1 MFSIIDAEIRHPAE
15 RLSSR
20 AQRGTC
26 FQYLHL
32 AKHQQDSSSFATLG
46 MTALLYGIASFQ
58 HGQVE
63 WITTKEPEN
72 PIHEASRH
80 ATPPA
85 SGAADADRTWGSDP
99 PTCHP

>member
-1 MFSIIDAEIRHPAE
+1 MFSIIDALDCHPE
-15 RLSSR
+15 RSERSAVLLWFEEMRIFENRS
-20 AQRGTC
+20 
-26 FQYLHL
+26 L
-32 AKHQQDSSSFATLG
+32 AALG

-58 HGQVE
+58 RVLAE
-63 WITTKEPEN
+63 WLTTEEPEN

>member
-1 MFSIIDAEIRHPAE
+1 MFSIIEALDCHPE
-15 RLSSR
+15 RSEGPVFEETHLS
-20 AQRGTC
+20 
-26 FQYLHL
+26 
-32 AKHQQDSSSFATLG
+32 KPQQDSGSLAALG

-58 HGQVE
+58 RVLAE
-63 WITTKEPEN
+63 WIKTEEPEN

>member
-1 MFSIIDAEIRHPAE
+1 MCSIIDALDCHPGRSE
-15 RLSSR
+15 RSAVLLLFEEMRIFENRS
-20 AQRGTC
+20 
-26 FQYLHL
+26 L
-32 AKHQQDSSSFATLG
+32 AALG
-46 MTALLYGIASFQ
+46 MTALLYGITSFQ
-58 HGQVE
+58 RVLAE
-63 WITTKEPEN
+63 WITTEEPEN